1 MLVLACV
8 VSWCRAGIV
17 MTLARARAPVR
28 GSSDRLLTL
37 LDTLPHDWALITG
50 EYFVHILTAPLLGMG
65 TAVLY
70 YALLERERARARNE
84 PAGAGS
90 S

>member
-1 MLVLACV
+1 MLVLALVGLVTTEV
-8 VSWCRAGIV
+8 VAGAV
-17 MTLARARAPVR
+17 A
-28 GSSDRLLTL
+28 TL
-37 LDTLPHDWALITG
+37 LDILPHDWAPSRASTA
-50 EYFVHILTAPLLGMG
+50 VHILTTPLLGMG